1 MGNLLNLA
9 ILTMLVATLYGPV
22 YRRLTVLGVLRK
34 ATDEVR
40 LAAQQAF
47 YRIEGTMQC
56 EDLHYYTPTHQI
68 FTACEDSVL
77 PRFKWFPPLGNFEG
91 PVDSTGSIH
100 VIDPRTMKSTRLA
113 FENFAGPLV
122 THGIEVLEDP
132 DSPDAVYIFVVN
144 HLPNMVYYH
153 AGPHSQEIPRACS
166 QVELFHH
173 VLGTNTARHV
183 RSIRHPLIVTP
194 NDIIA
199 ESPLSFYVTNDHFYR
214 DGFKRHIE
222 DLFPAAKWSNIVHV
236 QLDSLESEQ
245 AETGVDA
252 KVALT
257 GLQNNNGL
265 GHGQSKG
272 ELLISSATS
281 GIMYR
286 GRTNPE
292 TRNISIVD
300 EVHFDS
306 SIDNPSYYTDPYRTS
321 SEDASGYVLAGLL
334 RCIDLAKTHANPNGK
349 DGVMVWYTRPKA
361 AKEEGGVV
369 EWETRLIFEDDGT
382 NIRSSSTALLVP
394 IEPKPQEKKKAWLFV
409 TGFVSESVIA
419 VEVLL

>member
-1 MGNLLNLA
+1 MGSLLNLA
-9 ILTMLVATLYGPV
+9 ILTILVATFYGPV
-22 YRRLTVLGVLRK
+22 YRQLTVLGVLRK

-40 LAAQQAF
+40 LAEQQAF
-47 YRIEGTMQC
+47 HRIEDTMQC
-56 EDLHYYTPTHQI
+56 EDLHYYMPSHKI

-113 FENFAGPLV
+113 FENFAGPLI

-132 DSPDAVYIFVVN
+132 DSPDAVYIFAVN
-144 HLPNMVYYH
+144 HLPNLAYYH
-153 AGPHSQEIPRACS
+153 AGLHSQEIPKARS

-173 VLGTNTARHV
+173 VLETNTVRHV
-183 RSIRHPLIVTP
+183 RSIRHSLIATP

-214 DGFKRHIE
+214 EGFKRQIE
-222 DLFPAAKWSNIVHV
+222 DLFPAAKWSNIVHI

-265 GHGQSKG
+265 GHGQSEG
-272 ELLISSATS
+272 ELLISNAIG

-292 TRNISIVD
+292 THNISIVD

-306 SIDNPSYYTDPYRTS
+306 SIDNPSYYADPYRTS
-321 SEDASGYVLAGLL
+321 SDDASGYVLAGLL
-334 RCIDLAKTHANPNGK
+334 RTIDVAKNHADPNGK
-349 DGVMVWYTRPKA
+349 DGAMVWYTRPKA
-361 AKEEGGVV
+361 TKEEGGPV